1 MEHSRSKYRI
11 AKMAQWLH
19 SGFSDTLC
27 DSLYDDK
34 LLFVHSVQHPVNMFP
49 ALTLAAQLVRVE
61 KFIYGNIKKGDELVK
76 GIEAGVLAPIFNI
89 HDGARGE
96 VYKLGQVLLRP
107 AFSFSSA
114 LDFLA
119 QGMTVQALFVLVHFH
134 ITPILFYISGR
145 NMRTK

>member
-1 MEHSRSKYRI
+1 MSTVVYYRHRKPPLWCYPYTAAYMMER
-11 AKMAQWLH
+11 
-19 SGFSDTLC
+19 
-27 DSLYDDK
+27 
-34 LLFVHSVQHPVNMFP
+34 N
-49 ALTLAAQLVRVE
+49 
-61 KFIYGNIKKGDELVK
+61 
-76 GIEAGVLAPIFNI
+76 
-89 HDGARGE
+89 
-96 VYKLGQVLLRP
+96 KLGQVLLRP

>member
-1 MEHSRSKYRI
+1 
-11 AKMAQWLH
+11 MA
-19 SGFSDTLC
+19 
-27 DSLYDDK
+27 YA
-34 LLFVHSVQHPVNMFP
+34 M
-49 ALTLAAQLVRVE
+49 
-61 KFIYGNIKKGDELVK
+61 
-76 GIEAGVLAPIFNI
+76 LAPIFNI